1 MNNKLQ
7 NFQWRVLNMAYRAL
21 VSFSGIISMAMG
33 EIREIDDEPIA
44 KDLLRAGYIE
54 ELKEMDTKVAE
65 SSKETKNKRGVRKK

>member
-1 MNNKLQ
+1 ME
-7 NFQWRVLNMAYRAL
+7 YRAL

>member
-1 MNNKLQ
+1 
-7 NFQWRVLNMAYRAL
+7 MAYRAL

-54 ELKEMDTKVAE
+54 ELKEMDSKVAE

>member
-1 MNNKLQ
+1 ME
-7 NFQWRVLNMAYRAL
+7 YRAL

-54 ELKEMDTKVAE
+54 ELKEMATKVAE

>member
-1 MNNKLQ
+1 
-7 NFQWRVLNMAYRAL
+7 MAYRAL